1 MSVQIPVIHEKD
13 SAQPVTVSEDVFGC
27 EFNESLVHQLVTG
40 FLANGRAGTKAQKN
54 RSDVSGGGK
63 KPWRQKGT
71 GRARSGSIRSPIW
84 RGGGVT
90 FAARPRSY
98 QQKLNK
104 KMYRRGMRAII
115 SELLRQQRLAVS
127 SDIVPGE
134 PKTKT
139 VVGKL
144 KEYGLERRVLILV
157 EQENRVL
164 ELAVRNVPNVQVSV
178 AARVDPVSLVGAD
191 KVLMT
196 EAAAKVLEER
206 LG

>member
-1 MSVQIPVIHEKD
+1 MSVEIPVIHEKD
-13 SAQPVTVSEDVFGC
+13 SAQPLSVSEDVFGY

-40 FLANGRAGTKAQKN
+40 FLANGRSGTKAQKN

-104 KMYRRGMRAII
+104 KMYRRGMRSII
-115 SELLRQQRLAVS
+115 SELLRRQRLAVS
-127 SDIVPGE
+127 ADIVPGE
-134 PKTKT
+134 PKTKY

-144 KEYGLERRVLILV
+144 KEYGLDRRVLILV
-157 EQENRVL
+157 DQENPVL
-164 ELAVRNVPNVQVSV
+164 ELAVRNVPNVQVSI
-178 AARVDPVSLVGAD
+178 AGRVDPVSLVSAD